1 MHKTVISYEGPL
13 ITELEGGLRYS
24 GWTPARSIAPSG
36 TPPQKTRGDMMGRRL
51 EQRRVQMK
59 SLVADLITEDSDR
72 KGQWQNCGSLDY
84 TLRTPNTGPESCP
97 PLIGTMF
104 TDGRAT
110 VVLGGYEG
118 VILNEVGMTMELV
131 GPGDVERLRETCRV
145 IVTEN
150 NTVSDV
156 RTSISRSCNQ
166 ILSTVTR

>member
-1 MHKTVISYEGPL
+1 
-13 ITELEGGLRYS
+13 
-24 GWTPARSIAPSG
+24 
-36 TPPQKTRGDMMGRRL
+36 
-51 EQRRVQMK
+51 
-59 SLVADLITEDSDR
+59 
-72 KGQWQNCGSLDY
+72 
-84 TLRTPNTGPESCP
+84 
-97 PLIGTMF
+97 MF

-166 ILSTVTR
+166 ISSTVTR

>member
-1 MHKTVISYEGPL
+1 
-13 ITELEGGLRYS
+13 
-24 GWTPARSIAPSG
+24 
-36 TPPQKTRGDMMGRRL
+36 
-51 EQRRVQMK
+51 MK
-59 SLVADLITEDSDR
+59 SFVAVLIIEDSDSD
-72 KGQWQNCGSLDY
+72 CGALVY
-84 TLRTPNTGPESCP
+84 ALRTANTGPESCP

-166 ILSTVTR
+166 ISSTVTR